1 MNLSTTLKM
10 ECIYLPLTFKHDL
23 SSVTNQILDHS
34 LMICFSSTFTTF
46 SYTKCMVATPEKLI
60 P

>member
-1 MNLSTTLKM
+1 M
-10 ECIYLPLTFKHDL
+10 ECIYLPLIFKCDL
-23 SSVTNQILDHS
+23 SSVTNQILDHF
-34 LMICFSSTFTTF
+34 LMICFSSAFTTF